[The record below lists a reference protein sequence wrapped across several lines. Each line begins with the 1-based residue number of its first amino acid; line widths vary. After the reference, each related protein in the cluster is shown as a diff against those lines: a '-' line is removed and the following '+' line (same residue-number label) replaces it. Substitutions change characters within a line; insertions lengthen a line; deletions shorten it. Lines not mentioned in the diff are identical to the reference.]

1 MKSEAVPNRWLALVV
16 LSLAQLTV
24 ILDSTIV
31 NIALPTAQHDLA
43 FSDDN
48 RQWVVTGY
56 ALAFGS
62 LLLLGGRL
70 GDLYGRKRL
79 FVIGMLGFAAASA
92 LGGAADGF
100 SLLLIA
106 RIAQGAFAAILAPA
120 ALAMV
125 SVTFADD
132 AGERGRAFGV
142 FGAISGAGG
151 ALGLLLG
158 GVLTQNLS
166 WRWCL
171 YVNVVIAAIAIAGAL
186 VFLVDRARPERTRLD
201 VAGTVL
207 ALLGLFGIVYGLGN
221 AASRGWTDP
230 WTLGPTALGALLVIA
245 FVVVER
251 RVRDPLLPL
260 SVVLDRDRGAS
271 YLTIGIS
278 GTGGF
283 AVFLFVTYYL
293 ADTLKF
299 TPVQSGLAF
308 LPMVVL
314 VMAGAVFS
322 GAVLLPRVGPRPIV
336 PLGSLLAAVG
346 MVLLTG
352 IDAGSTYTGGVLP
365 GLLVIG
371 LGLGMVFGPGQNAAT
386 SGVRAHETGVASA
399 MANITQQVGGSIGLA
414 VFSSLGATATT
425 SYLTTHAATATD
437 PATIAQATFAGYHFV
452 FWIAAALFLA
462 GALLSAGLFRSGP
475 LAVDPDAEPAL
486 AH

>member
-1 MKSEAVPNRWLALVV
+1 MHSEAGPNRWLALVV

-31 NIALPTAQHDLA
+31 NIALPTAQRDLA
-43 FSDDN
+43 FSDDS

-70 GDLYGRKRL
+70 CDLYGRKRL
-79 FVIGMLGFAAASA
+79 FVIGMIGFAAASA
-92 LGGAADGF
+92 LGGAAGGF
-100 SLLLIA
+100 GLLLIA
-106 RIAQGAFAAILAPA
+106 RIAQGAFAAVLAPA
-120 ALAMV
+120 ALSMV

-132 AGERGRAFGV
+132 AAERGRAFGV

-171 YVNVVIAAIAIAGAL
+171 YVNVVIAVIAIAGAL
-186 VFLVDRARPERTRLD
+186 VFLVDRPRPERTRPD
-201 VAGTVL
+201 FAGTVL

-221 AASRGWTDP
+221 AASVGWADFRA
-230 WTLGPTALGALLVIA
+230 LGPAVSGVLLVVA
-245 FVVVER
+245 FVLVER

-283 AVFLFVTYYL
+283 AVFLFVTFYL
-293 ADTLKF
+293 AETLHF
-299 TPVQSGLAF
+299 TPVESGLAF

-314 VMAGAVFS
+314 VMVGAVFS
-322 GAVLLPRVGPRPIV
+322 GAVLLPRIGPRPIV
-336 PLGSLLAAVG
+336 PAGSLLAAAG

-352 IDAGSTYTGGVLP
+352 IDADSTYAGGVLP
-365 GLLVIG
+365 ALLVIG

-386 SGVRAHETGVASA
+386 SGVLPHETGVASA
-399 MANITQQVGGSIGLA
+399 MATITQQVGGSIGLA
-414 VFSSLGATATT
+414 VFSSLGATATAH
-425 SYLTTHAATATD
+425 YLTAHAATAND
-437 PATIAQATFAGYHFV
+437 PATVAQETFAGYHFV

-462 GALLSAGLFRSGP
+462 GAVLSAGLFRSGALP
-475 LAVDPDAEPAL
+475 VNPEPVL
-486 AH
+486 TH